1 MPGSKNPLGSLAF
14 GRFQNKA
21 VGLNLNSLPGCGEWG
36 GNALYGVGTYHMG
49 HRRPEKELGIIL
61 KARGIY

>member
-36 GNALYGVGTYHMG
+36 GQCPIWGGDISHGA
-49 HRRPEKELGIIL
+49 P
-61 KARGIY
+61 